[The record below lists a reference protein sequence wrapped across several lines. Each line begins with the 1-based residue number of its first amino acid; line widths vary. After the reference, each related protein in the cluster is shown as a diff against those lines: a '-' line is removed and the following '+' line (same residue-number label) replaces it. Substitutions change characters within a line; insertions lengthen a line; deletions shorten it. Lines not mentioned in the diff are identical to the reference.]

1 MVNEVN
7 KLIYNTLAEHNAVV
21 LPRVGSLGV
30 VRRMAKMEGNR
41 VVAPTFAVEFSSA
54 EEGVSLCDVI
64 ASVANISS
72 SEAEDIYLR
81 WLDKVKEGNTL
92 TISGVG
98 TLRDKSFVTDT
109 ELHKALN
116 LADKTPIKIHSRI
129 RKPYIALATVVVALL
144 GVGAYLFLANDRV
157 ASPAPTPIE
166 EVVVDEVVV
175 AEQELETETETE
187 TETEIETAPVRWIDR
202 DDIRH
207 WVVVG
212 SYSTTENA
220 ERAVEDILRR
230 QDAECC
236 DILTLGKMYAVSVYG
251 SSDKEDCE
259 RFVRDNRDKFKQS
272 WVHTPKRFKV
282 GSIN

>member
-7 KLIYNTLAEHNAVV
+7 KLIYNSLAEHNAVV

-30 VRRMAKMEGNR
+30 VCRMAKMEGNR

-81 WLDKVKEGNTL
+81 WLNKVKEGNTL

-116 LADKTPIKIHSRI
+116 LADKTPIKIHSRS
-129 RKPYIALATVVVALL
+129 RKPYIAIAAVVVALL
-144 GVGAYLFLANDRV
+144 GVSAYLFLANDRV

-166 EVVVDEVVV
+166 EVIVDEVVV
-175 AEQELETETETE
+175 AEPEP
-187 TETEIETAPVRWIDR
+187 ETEIEIEPAPTRWIDR

-236 DILTLGKMYAVSVYG
+236 DILTLGKMYAVAVYG
-251 SSDKEDCE
+251 SSDKADCE

-272 WVHTPKRFKV
+272 WVHTPKRFK
-282 GSIN
+282 

>member
-30 VRRMAKMEGNR
+30 VRRMAKMEGKR
-41 VVAPTFAVEFSSA
+41 VVAPTFAVEFSSS

-81 WLDKVKEGNTL
+81 WLDKMKEGNAL

-98 TLRDKSFVTDT
+98 TLRDKSFVTDA
-109 ELHKALN
+109 ELQKALN
-116 LADKTPIKIHSRI
+116 LADKAPIKIHSRS
-129 RKPYIALATVVVALL
+129 RKPYIAIAAVVVALL
-144 GVGAYLFLANDRV
+144 GVCAYLFFTNDRV

-175 AEQELETETETE
+175 AEPEPETE
-187 TETEIETAPVRWIDR
+187 TETEIEPAPVRWIDR

-220 ERAVEDILRR
+220 ERAVVDILKR

-236 DILTLGKMYAVSVYG
+236 DILTLGKMYAVAVYG
-251 SSDKEDCE
+251 SSDKADCE

-272 WVHTPKRFKV
+272 WVHTPKRFK
-282 GSIN
+282 

>member
-21 LPRVGSLGV
+21 LPRIGSLGV

-81 WLDKVKEGNTL
+81 WLDKVKEDNTL

-98 TLRDKSFVTDT
+98 TLRDKSFVTDA
-109 ELHKALN
+109 ELQKALN
-116 LADKTPIKIHSRI
+116 LADKTPIKIHSRS
-129 RKPYIALATVVVALL
+129 RKPYIAIAAVVVALL

-157 ASPAPTPIE
+157 ASPAPTPTE
-166 EVVVDEVVV
+166 EVVVEEVVV
-175 AEQELETETETE
+175 AEPEP
-187 TETEIETAPVRWIDR
+187 EIEIEPAPVRWIDS

-212 SYSTTENA
+212 TYSTTENA

-236 DILTLGKMYAVSVYG
+236 DILTLGKMYAVAVYG

-272 WVHTPKRFKV
+272 WVHTPKRFK
-282 GSIN
+282 

>member
-21 LPRVGSLGV
+21 LPHVGSLGV
-30 VRRMAKMEGNR
+30 VRRMAKIEGNR

-54 EEGVSLCDVI
+54 EEGVSLCDII

-81 WLDKVKEGNTL
+81 WLDKVREGNAL

-98 TLRDKSFVTDT
+98 TLRDKSFVTDA
-109 ELHKALN
+109 ELQKALN
-116 LADKTPIKIHSRI
+116 LADKTPIRIHSRS
-129 RKPYIALATVVVALL
+129 RKPYLAIAAVVVALL

-157 ASPAPTPIE
+157 ASPAPAKV
-166 EVVVDEVVV
+166 EVVADIPAPAPTVVEVGEEAVV
-175 AEQELETETETE
+175 TEST
-187 TETEIETAPVRWIDR
+187 PVRWIDR

-236 DILTLGKMYAVSVYG
+236 DILTLGKMYAVAVYG
-251 SSDKEDCE
+251 SSDKADCE

>member
-21 LPRVGSLGV
+21 LPHVGSLGV
-30 VRRMAKMEGNR
+30 VRRMAKIEGNR

-54 EEGVSLCDVI
+54 EKGVSLCDII
-64 ASVANISS
+64 ASLANISS

-81 WLDKVKEGNTL
+81 WLDKVREGNTL

-98 TLRDKSFVTDT
+98 TLRDKSFVTDA
-109 ELHKALN
+109 ELQKALN
-116 LADKTPIKIHSRI
+116 LADKTPMKIHSRS
-129 RKPYIALATVVVALL
+129 RKPYLAIAAVVLALL
-144 GVGAYLFLANDRV
+144 GFGAYLFLTNDRV

-175 AEQELETETETE
+175 AEPEPIIETETA
-187 TETEIETAPVRWIDR
+187 IETAPVRWIDR

-230 QDAECC
+230 QYAECC
-236 DILTLGKMYAVSVYG
+236 DILTLGKMYAVAVYG
-251 SSDKEDCE
+251 SSDKADCE

-272 WVHTPKRFKV
+272 WVHTPKRFK
-282 GSIN
+282 

>member
-64 ASVANISS
+64 ASAANISS

-81 WLDKVKEGNTL
+81 WLDKVKESNTL

-109 ELHKALN
+109 ELQKALN
-116 LADKTPIKIHSRI
+116 LADKTPIKIHSRS
-129 RKPYIALATVVVALL
+129 RKPYIAIAAVVVALL

-157 ASPAPTPIE
+157 ASPAPTPTE
-166 EVVVDEVVV
+166 EVVVEEVVV
-175 AEQELETETETE
+175 AEPEPETETKTE
-187 TETEIETAPVRWIDR
+187 PAPVRWIDR

-236 DILTLGKMYAVSVYG
+236 DILTLGKMYAVAVYG
-251 SSDKEDCE
+251 SSDKADCE
-259 RFVRDNRDKFKQS
+259 RFLRDNRDKFKQS
-272 WVHTPKRFKV
+272 WVHTPKRFK
-282 GSIN
+282 

>member
-21 LPRVGSLGV
+21 LPRIGSLGV
-30 VRRMAKMEGNR
+30 VRRVAKIEGNR
-41 VVAPTFAVEFSSA
+41 VVAPTFAVVFSSA

-109 ELHKALN
+109 ELQKALN
-116 LADKTPIKIHSRI
+116 LADKAPIKIHSRS
-129 RKPYIALATVVVALL
+129 RKPYLAIAAVVVALL

-157 ASPAPTPIE
+157 ASPAPAPIE
-166 EVVVDEVVV
+166 EVVVEEVVV
-175 AEQELETETETE
+175 AEPEPETETEI
-187 TETEIETAPVRWIDR
+187 EIETAPVRWIDR

-236 DILTLGKMYAVSVYG
+236 DILTLGKMYAVAVYG

-272 WVHTPKRFKV
+272 WVHTPKRFK
-282 GSIN
+282 

>member
-30 VRRMAKMEGNR
+30 VRRMAKIEGNR

-54 EEGVSLCDVI
+54 EEGVSLCDII
-64 ASVANISS
+64 ASLANISS

-81 WLDKVKEGNTL
+81 WLDKVREGNAL

-98 TLRDKSFVTDT
+98 TLRDKSFVTDA
-109 ELHKALN
+109 ELQKALN
-116 LADKTPIKIHSRI
+116 LADKAPIKIHSRS
-129 RKPYIALATVVVALL
+129 RKPYIAIAAVVVALL
-144 GVGAYLFLANDRV
+144 GVCAYLFFTNDRV

-166 EVVVDEVVV
+166 EVVVDEP
-175 AEQELETETETE
+175 EPETETETE
-187 TETEIETAPVRWIDR
+187 TETAPVRWIDR

-220 ERAVEDILRR
+220 ERAVVDILKR

-236 DILTLGKMYAVSVYG
+236 DILTLGKMYAVAVYG
-251 SSDKEDCE
+251 SSDKADCE

>member
-21 LPRVGSLGV
+21 LPRVGSLVV

-64 ASVANISS
+64 ASVANISP

-81 WLDKVKEGNTL
+81 WLDKVREGNAL

-98 TLRDKSFVTDT
+98 TLRDKSFVTDA
-109 ELHKALN
+109 ELQKAIN
-116 LADKTPIKIHSRI
+116 LADKAPIKIHSRS
-129 RKPYIALATVVVALL
+129 RKPYLAIAAVVVALL
-144 GVGAYLFLANDRV
+144 GFGAYLFLTKDRV
-157 ASPAPTPIE
+157 ASPAPTKVEVVADIPAPAPTVVEVAEE
-166 EVVVDEVVV
+166 EVV
-175 AEQELETETETE
+175 TES
-187 TETEIETAPVRWIDR
+187 APVRWIDR

-220 ERAVEDILRR
+220 ERAVEDILRL
-230 QDAECC
+230 QYSECC
-236 DILTLGKMYAVSVYG
+236 DILTLGKMYAVAVYG
-251 SSDKEDCE
+251 SSDKADCE
-259 RFVRDNRDKFKQS
+259 RFVRDNRDRFKQS
-272 WVHTPKRFKV
+272 WVHTPKRFK
-282 GSIN
+282 

>member
-41 VVAPTFAVEFSSA
+41 VFAPTFAVEFSSS

-72 SEAEDIYLR
+72 SEAEDLYLR

-109 ELHKALN
+109 ELQKTLN
-116 LADKTPIKIHSRI
+116 LADKTPIKIHSRS
-129 RKPYIALATVVVALL
+129 RKPYLAIAAVVVALL
-144 GVGAYLFLANDRV
+144 GVGTYLFLANDRV
-157 ASPAPTPIE
+157 AIPVPTPIE
-166 EVVVDEVVV
+166 EVAVAKVVV
-175 AEQELETETETE
+175 AEPEPI
-187 TETEIETAPVRWIDR
+187 TETEIEIEIEPAPTRWIDR

-212 SYSTTENA
+212 SYSTMENA
-220 ERAVEDILRR
+220 ERAVEDILKR

-236 DILTLGKMYAVSVYG
+236 DILTLGKMYAVAVYG
-251 SSDKEDCE
+251 SSDKADCE

-272 WVHTPKRFKV
+272 WVHTPKRFK
-282 GSIN
+282 

>member
-30 VRRMAKMEGNR
+30 VRRMARMEGNR

-54 EEGVSLCDVI
+54 EEGVSLCDII
-64 ASVANISS
+64 ASLANISS

-98 TLRDKSFVTDT
+98 TLRDKSFVTDM
-109 ELHKALN
+109 ELLKALN
-116 LADKTPIKIHSRI
+116 LADKAPIKIHSRS
-129 RKPYIALATVVVALL
+129 RKPYLAIAAVVVALL

-157 ASPAPTPIE
+157 ASPAPAKV
-166 EVVVDEVVV
+166 EVVADIPAPAPTVVEVGEEAVV
-175 AEQELETETETE
+175 TEST
-187 TETEIETAPVRWIDR
+187 PVRWIDR

-236 DILTLGKMYAVSVYG
+236 DILTLGKMYAVAVYG
-251 SSDKEDCE
+251 SSDKADCE
-259 RFVRDNRDKFKQS
+259 RFVRENRDKFKQS

>member
-21 LPRVGSLGV
+21 LPRIGSLGV

-54 EEGVSLCDVI
+54 EEGVSLCDII
-64 ASVANISS
+64 ASLANISS

-98 TLRDKSFVTDT
+98 MLRDKSFVTDA
-109 ELHKALN
+109 ELQKALN
-116 LADKTPIKIHSRI
+116 LADKTPMKIHSRS
-129 RKPYIALATVVVALL
+129 RKPYLAIAAVVVALL
-144 GVGAYLFLANDRV
+144 GIGTYLFLTNDRV
-157 ASPAPTPIE
+157 ASPAPAKV
-166 EVVVDEVVV
+166 EVVADIAAPAPTVVEVTEEAVV
-175 AEQELETETETE
+175 TES
-187 TETEIETAPVRWIDR
+187 APVRWIDR

-236 DILTLGKMYAVSVYG
+236 DILTLGKMYAVAVYG
-251 SSDKEDCE
+251 SSDMADCE
-259 RFVRDNRDKFKQS
+259 RFVRNNRDKFKQS
-272 WVHTPKRFKV
+272 WVHTPKRFK
-282 GSIN
+282 

>member
-1 MVNEVN
+1 MINEVN
-7 KLIYNTLAEHNAVV
+7 KLIYNTLAEHNTVV

-30 VRRMAKMEGNR
+30 VRRMARMEGNR

-54 EEGVSLCDVI
+54 EEGVSLCDII
-64 ASVANISS
+64 ASLANISS

-98 TLRDKSFVTDT
+98 TLRDKSFVTDMG
-109 ELHKALN
+109 LQKALN
-116 LADKTPIKIHSRI
+116 LADKTPIKIHSRS
-129 RKPYIALATVVVALL
+129 RKPYLAIAAVVVALF
-144 GVGAYLFLANDRV
+144 GIGAYLFLTNDRV
-157 ASPAPTPIE
+157 TSPAPTSTE
-166 EVVVDEVVV
+166 EVVVEEVIV
-175 AEQELETETETE
+175 AEPEPETE
-187 TETEIETAPVRWIDR
+187 TETEIDTTPVRWIDR

-230 QDAECC
+230 QYAECC
-236 DILTLGKMYAVSVYG
+236 DILTLGKMYAVAVYG
-251 SSDKEDCE
+251 SSDKADCE

-272 WVHTPKRFKV
+272 WVHTPKRFK
-282 GSIN
+282 

>member
-92 TISGVG
+92 TISSVG
-98 TLRDKSFVTDT
+98 TLRDKSFITDT
-109 ELHKALN
+109 ELQKALN
-116 LADKTPIKIHSRI
+116 LADKTPIKIHSRS
-129 RKPYIALATVVVALL
+129 RKPYIAIAAVVVALL

-157 ASPAPTPIE
+157 ASPAPSPIE
-166 EVVVDEVVV
+166 EVVVEKVVV
-175 AEQELETETETE
+175 AEPEPII
-187 TETEIETAPVRWIDR
+187 ETEIENEPAPVRWIDR

-220 ERAVEDILRR
+220 ERAVEDILKR

-236 DILTLGKMYAVSVYG
+236 DILTLGKMYAVAVYG
-251 SSDKEDCE
+251 SSDKADCE
-259 RFVRDNRDKFKQS
+259 RFERDNRDKFKQS
-272 WVHTPKRFKV
+272 WVHTPKRFK
-282 GSIN
+282 

>member
-144 GVGAYLFLANDRV
+144 GCWC
-157 ASPAPTPIE
+157 I
-166 EVVVDEVVV
+166 
-175 AEQELETETETE
+175 
-187 TETEIETAPVRWIDR
+187 
-202 DDIRH
+202 
-207 WVVVG
+207 
-212 SYSTTENA
+212 
-220 ERAVEDILRR
+220 
-230 QDAECC
+230 
-236 DILTLGKMYAVSVYG
+236 
-251 SSDKEDCE
+251 
-259 RFVRDNRDKFKQS
+259 
-272 WVHTPKRFKV
+272 
-282 GSIN
+282 SIFSQR

>member
-41 VVAPTFAVEFSSA
+41 VVAHTFAVEFSSA

-109 ELHKALN
+109 KLQKALN
-116 LADKTPIKIHSRI
+116 LADKTPIKIHSRS
-129 RKPYIALATVVVALL
+129 RKPYIAIAAVVVALL

-175 AEQELETETETE
+175 AEPEPEPI
-187 TETEIETAPVRWIDR
+187 TETEIEPEPVRWIDR

-212 SYSTTENA
+212 SYSTMENA
-220 ERAVEDILRR
+220 ERAVEDILKH

-236 DILTLGKMYAVSVYG
+236 DILTLGKMYAVAVYG

-259 RFVRDNRDKFKQS
+259 RFVRDNRHKFKQS
-272 WVHTPKRFKV
+272 WVLTPKRFK
-282 GSIN
+282 

>member
-21 LPRVGSLGV
+21 LPHVGSLGV
-30 VRRMAKMEGNR
+30 VRRMARMEGNR

-54 EEGVSLCDVI
+54 EEGVSLCDII
-64 ASVANISS
+64 ASLANISS

-98 TLRDKSFVTDT
+98 TLRDKSFVTDM
-109 ELHKALN
+109 ELLKALN
-116 LADKTPIKIHSRI
+116 LADKAPIKIHSRS
-129 RKPYIALATVVVALL
+129 RKPYLAIAAVVVALL

-157 ASPAPTPIE
+157 ASPAPAKV
-166 EVVVDEVVV
+166 EVVADIPAPAPTVVEVGEEAVV
-175 AEQELETETETE
+175 TEST
-187 TETEIETAPVRWIDR
+187 PVRWIDR

-236 DILTLGKMYAVSVYG
+236 DILTLGKMYAVAVYG
-251 SSDKEDCE
+251 SSDKADCE
-259 RFVRDNRDKFKQS
+259 RFVRENRDKFKQS

>member
-64 ASVANISS
+64 ASVANIPS

-92 TISGVG
+92 TINGVG

-109 ELHKALN
+109 ELQKALN
-116 LADKTPIKIHSRI
+116 LADKTPIKIHSRS
-129 RKPYIALATVVVALL
+129 RKPYLAIAAVVVALL

-157 ASPAPTPIE
+157 ASPAPTPTE
-166 EVVVDEVVV
+166 EVVVEEVVV
-175 AEQELETETETE
+175 AEPEPITEI
-187 TETEIETAPVRWIDR
+187 EIETAPARWIDR

-236 DILTLGKMYAVSVYG
+236 DILTLGKMYAVAVYG

-259 RFVRDNRDKFKQS
+259 RFERDSRDKFKQS
-272 WVHTPKRFKV
+272 WVHTPKRFK
-282 GSIN
+282 

>member
-109 ELHKALN
+109 ELQKALN
-116 LADKTPIKIHSRI
+116 LADKTPIKIHSRS
-129 RKPYIALATVVVALL
+129 RKPYIAIAAVVVALL
-144 GVGAYLFLANDRV
+144 GVGAYIFLANDRV

-166 EVVVDEVVV
+166 EVVVEEVVV
-175 AEQELETETETE
+175 AEPEPITETE
-187 TETEIETAPVRWIDR
+187 TETEIEPAPARWIDR

-236 DILTLGKMYAVSVYG
+236 DILTLGKMYAVAVYG
-251 SSDKEDCE
+251 SSDKADCE

-272 WVHTPKRFKV
+272 WVHTPKRFK
-282 GSIN
+282 

>member
-21 LPRVGSLGV
+21 LPRIGSLGV

-81 WLDKVKEGNTL
+81 WLDKVKEDNTL

-98 TLRDKSFVTDT
+98 TLRDKSFVTDA
-109 ELHKALN
+109 ELQKALN
-116 LADKTPIKIHSRI
+116 LADKTPIKIHSRS
-129 RKPYIALATVVVALL
+129 RKPYLAIAAVVVALL

-157 ASPAPTPIE
+157 ASPTPTPTE
-166 EVVVDEVVV
+166 EVVLEEVIV
-175 AEQELETETETE
+175 AEPEPEPETEI
-187 TETEIETAPVRWIDR
+187 EIETAPVRWINS

-212 SYSTTENA
+212 SYSTMENA
-220 ERAVEDILRR
+220 ERAVEGILRR

-236 DILTLGKMYAVSVYG
+236 DILTLGKMYAVAVYG

-282 GSIN
+282 GSINTDK

>member
-41 VVAPTFAVEFSSA
+41 VVAPTFAVEFSST
-54 EEGVSLCDVI
+54 EKGVSLCDVI
-64 ASVANISS
+64 ASIANISS

-92 TISGVG
+92 TINGVG

-109 ELHKALN
+109 ELLKALN
-116 LADKTPIKIHSRI
+116 LADKTPIKIHSRS
-129 RKPYIALATVVVALL
+129 RKPYIAIAAVVVALL

-157 ASPAPTPIE
+157 ASPAPTPTE
-166 EVVVDEVVV
+166 EVVVEEVAV
-175 AEQELETETETE
+175 AEPEPI
-187 TETEIETAPVRWIDR
+187 TETEIEIETAPARWIDR

-236 DILTLGKMYAVSVYG
+236 DILTLGKMYAVAVYG
-251 SSDKEDCE
+251 SSDKADCE
-259 RFVRDNRDKFKQS
+259 RFVSDNRDRFKQS
-272 WVHTPKRFKV
+272 WVHTPKRFK
-282 GSIN
+282 

>member
-30 VRRMAKMEGNR
+30 VRRIAKMEGNR
-41 VVAPTFAVEFSSA
+41 VVAPNFAVEFSSA

-109 ELHKALN
+109 ELQKALN
-116 LADKTPIKIHSRI
+116 LADKAPIKIHSRS
-129 RKPYIALATVVVALL
+129 RKPYIAIAAVVVALL
-144 GVGAYLFLANDRV
+144 GVCAYLFLANDRV
-157 ASPAPTPIE
+157 ASPAPAPIE

-175 AEQELETETETE
+175 AEPEPEP
-187 TETEIETAPVRWIDR
+187 ETEIEIEIEPAPVRWIDR

-207 WVVVG
+207 WIVVG
-212 SYSTTENA
+212 SYSTMENA
-220 ERAVEDILRR
+220 ERAVEDILKR

-236 DILTLGKMYAVSVYG
+236 DILTLGKMYAVAVYG
-251 SSDKEDCE
+251 SSDKADCE

-272 WVHTPKRFKV
+272 WVHTPKRFK
-282 GSIN
+282 

>member
-109 ELHKALN
+109 KLHKALN
-116 LADKTPIKIHSRI
+116 LADKAPIKIHSRS
-129 RKPYIALATVVVALL
+129 RKPYIAIAAVVIALL
-144 GVGAYLFLANDRV
+144 GVGAYLFLAIDRV

-166 EVVVDEVVV
+166 EVVVEEVVV
-175 AEQELETETETE
+175 AEPEPITETEI
-187 TETEIETAPVRWIDR
+187 EIETAPVRWIDR

-236 DILTLGKMYAVSVYG
+236 DILTLGKMYAVAVYG

-259 RFVRDNRDKFKQS
+259 RFVRDNRDRFTQS
-272 WVHTPKRFKV
+272 WVHTPKRFK
-282 GSIN
+282 

>member
-109 ELHKALN
+109 ELQKALN
-116 LADKTPIKIHSRI
+116 LADKTPIKIHSCS
-129 RKPYIALATVVVALL
+129 RKPYIAVAAVVVRIYAFLL
-144 GVGAYLFLANDRV
+144 LFLCGMMEF
-157 ASPAPTPIE
+157 ASTFMPIGIQLSNPLVWNYSLFSEPAYTYG
-166 EVVVDEVVV
+166 
-175 AEQELETETETE
+175 T
-187 TETEIETAPVRWIDR
+187 
-202 DDIRH
+202 
-207 WVVVG
+207 
-212 SYSTTENA
+212 
-220 ERAVEDILRR
+220 DILKAIAVAAGLCFAKKYILVRR
-230 QDAECC
+230 TDFF
-236 DILTLGKMYAVSVYG
+236 YG
-251 SSDKEDCE
+251 
-259 RFVRDNRDKFKQS
+259 
-272 WVHTPKRFKV
+272 
-282 GSIN
+282 

>member
-30 VRRMAKMEGNR
+30 VRRMARMEGNR

-54 EEGVSLCDVI
+54 EEGVSLCDII
-64 ASVANISS
+64 ASLANISS

-98 TLRDKSFVTDT
+98 TLRDKSFVTDM
-109 ELHKALN
+109 ELLKALN
-116 LADKTPIKIHSRI
+116 LADKAPIKIHSRS
-129 RKPYIALATVVVALL
+129 RKPYLAIAAVVVALL

-157 ASPAPTPIE
+157 ASPAPAPIE
-166 EVVVDEVVV
+166 EVVVEEVVV
-175 AEQELETETETE
+175 AEPEPITETEI
-187 TETEIETAPVRWIDR
+187 EIETAPVRWIDR

-230 QDAECC
+230 QDAEYC
-236 DILTLGKMYAVSVYG
+236 DILTLGKMYAVAVYG
-251 SSDKEDCE
+251 SSDKADCE
-259 RFVRDNRDKFKQS
+259 RFVRENRDKFKQS
-272 WVHTPKRFKV
+272 WVHTPKRFK
-282 GSIN
+282 

>member
-7 KLIYNTLAEHNAVV
+7 KLIYNTLAEHNVVV
-21 LPRVGSLGV
+21 LPRVGSLGI

-54 EEGVSLCDVI
+54 EEGVSLCDII

-109 ELHKALN
+109 ELQKALN
-116 LADKTPIKIHSRI
+116 LADKVPMKIHSRS
-129 RKPYIALATVVVALL
+129 RKPYLAIAAVVVALL

-166 EVVVDEVVV
+166 EVVV
-175 AEQELETETETE
+175 AEPEP
-187 TETEIETAPVRWIDR
+187 ETEIEPAPTRWIDR

-236 DILTLGKMYAVSVYG
+236 DILTLGKMYAVAVYG
-251 SSDKEDCE
+251 SSDKADCE

-282 GSIN
+282 GL

>member
-21 LPRVGSLGV
+21 LPSVGSLGV

-92 TISGVG
+92 TINGVG

-109 ELHKALN
+109 ELQKALN
-116 LADKTPIKIHSRI
+116 LADKAPMKIHSRS
-129 RKPYIALATVVVALL
+129 RKPYLAIAAVVVALL

-157 ASPAPTPIE
+157 ASPAPTPTE
-166 EVVVDEVVV
+166 EVVLEEVIV
-175 AEQELETETETE
+175 AEPEPEPETEI
-187 TETEIETAPVRWIDR
+187 EIETAPVRWIDR

-212 SYSTTENA
+212 SYSTMENA

-236 DILTLGKMYAVSVYG
+236 DILTLGKMYAVAVYG
-251 SSDKEDCE
+251 SSNKEDCE
-259 RFVRDNRDKFKQS
+259 RFVRENRDKFKQS
-272 WVHTPKRFKV
+272 WVHTPKRFK
-282 GSIN
+282 

>member
-21 LPRVGSLGV
+21 LPHVGSLGV
-30 VRRMAKMEGNR
+30 VRRMAKIEGNR

-54 EEGVSLCDVI
+54 EEGVSLCDII

-81 WLDKVKEGNTL
+81 WLDKVREGNAL

-98 TLRDKSFVTDT
+98 TLRDKSFVTDA
-109 ELHKALN
+109 ELQKALN
-116 LADKTPIKIHSRI
+116 LADKTPIRIHSRS
-129 RKPYIALATVVVALL
+129 RKPYLAIAAVVVALL

-157 ASPAPTPIE
+157 ASPTPTPTE
-166 EVVVDEVVV
+166 EVVVEEVVV
-175 AEQELETETETE
+175 AEPKPITETESE
-187 TETEIETAPVRWIDR
+187 PVRWIDR

-236 DILTLGKMYAVSVYG
+236 DILTLGKMYAVAVYG
-251 SSDKEDCE
+251 SSDKADCE

-272 WVHTPKRFKV
+272 WVHTPKRFK
-282 GSIN
+282 

>member
-21 LPRVGSLGV
+21 LPRIGSLGV
-30 VRRMAKMEGNR
+30 VRRMAKIEGNR

-54 EEGVSLCDVI
+54 EEGVSLCDII

-81 WLDKVKEGNTL
+81 WLDKMKEGNAL

-98 TLRDKSFVTDT
+98 TLRDKSFVTDA
-109 ELHKALN
+109 ELQKAIN
-116 LADKTPIKIHSRI
+116 LADKAPIKIHSRS
-129 RKPYIALATVVVALL
+129 RKPYLAIAAVVVALL
-144 GVGAYLFLANDRV
+144 GFGAYLFLANDRV
-157 ASPAPTPIE
+157 ASNAPAPIE
-166 EVVVDEVVV
+166 EVVVEEVVI
-175 AEQELETETETE
+175 AEPEPEPEPETE
-187 TETEIETAPVRWIDR
+187 TETEIETAPARWIDS

-230 QDAECC
+230 QDAEYC
-236 DILTLGKMYAVSVYG
+236 DILTLGKMYAVAVYG
-251 SSDKEDCE
+251 SSDKADCE
-259 RFVRDNRDKFKQS
+259 RFVRENRDKFKQS
-272 WVHTPKRFKV
+272 WVHTPKRFK
-282 GSIN
+282 

>member
-30 VRRMAKMEGNR
+30 VRRVAKMEGNR

-98 TLRDKSFVTDT
+98 TLRDKSFVTDAK
-109 ELHKALN
+109 LQKALN
-116 LADKTPIKIHSRI
+116 LADKAPMKIHSRS
-129 RKPYIALATVVVALL
+129 RKPYIAIAAVVVALL

-157 ASPAPTPIE
+157 ASPAPTPTEE
-166 EVVVDEVVV
+166 EVVEEVVV
-175 AEQELETETETE
+175 AEPEPEPEPI
-187 TETEIETAPVRWIDR
+187 TETEIEIEPAPARWIDR

-212 SYSTTENA
+212 SYSTMENA

-236 DILTLGKMYAVSVYG
+236 DILTLGKMYAVAVYG
-251 SSDKEDCE
+251 SSDMADCE

-272 WVHTPKRFKV
+272 WVHTPKRFK
-282 GSIN
+282 

>member
-21 LPRVGSLGV
+21 LPRIGSLGV

-109 ELHKALN
+109 ELQKALN
-116 LADKTPIKIHSRI
+116 LADKTPIKIHSRS
-129 RKPYIALATVVVALL
+129 RKPYLAIAAVVVALL

-157 ASPAPTPIE
+157 ASPTPTPTE
-166 EVVVDEVVV
+166 EVVLEEVIV
-175 AEQELETETETE
+175 AEPEPEPETEI
-187 TETEIETAPVRWIDR
+187 EIETAPVRWIDS

-236 DILTLGKMYAVSVYG
+236 DILTLGKMYAVAVYG
-251 SSDKEDCE
+251 SSNKEDCE
-259 RFVRDNRDKFKQS
+259 RFVRENRDKFKQS
-272 WVHTPKRFKV
+272 WVHTPKRFK
-282 GSIN
+282 

>member
-109 ELHKALN
+109 ELQKALN
-116 LADKTPIKIHSRI
+116 LADKTPIKIHSRS
-129 RKPYIALATVVVALL
+129 RKPYIAIAAVVVALF
-144 GVGAYLFLANDRV
+144 GVGACLFLANDRV

-175 AEQELETETETE
+175 AEPEPEP
-187 TETEIETAPVRWIDR
+187 ETEIEIEPAPTRWIDR

-236 DILTLGKMYAVSVYG
+236 DILTLGKMYAVAVYG
-251 SSDKEDCE
+251 SSDKADCE

-272 WVHTPKRFKV
+272 WVHTPKRFK
-282 GSIN
+282 

>member
-30 VRRMAKMEGNR
+30 VRRMAKIEGNR

-54 EEGVSLCDVI
+54 EEGVSLCDII
-64 ASVANISS
+64 ASLANISS

-81 WLDKVKEGNTL
+81 WLDKVKEGNAL

-98 TLRDKSFVTDT
+98 TLCDKSFVTDAG
-109 ELHKALN
+109 LQKALN
-116 LADKTPIKIHSRI
+116 LADKAPIKIHSRT
-129 RKPYIALATVVVALL
+129 RKPYLAIAAVVVALL
-144 GVGAYLFLANDRV
+144 GVGAYLFLTKDRV
-157 ASPAPTPIE
+157 ASPAPAPGE

-175 AEQELETETETE
+175 AEPEPEPETV
-187 TETEIETAPVRWIDR
+187 IEPAPVRWIDR

-220 ERAVEDILRR
+220 ERAVEDILKR

-236 DILTLGKMYAVSVYG
+236 DILTLGKMYAVAVYG
-251 SSDKEDCE
+251 SSDKADCE

-272 WVHTPKRFKV
+272 WVHTPKRFK
-282 GSIN
+282 

>member
-21 LPRVGSLGV
+21 LPRIGSLGV

-54 EEGVSLCDVI
+54 EDGVSLCDVI

-81 WLDKVKEGNTL
+81 WLDKVKDGNML
-92 TISGVG
+92 TINGVG

-109 ELHKALN
+109 ELQKALN
-116 LADKTPIKIHSRI
+116 LADKTPIKIHSRS
-129 RKPYIALATVVVALL
+129 RKPYLAIAAVVVALL

-157 ASPAPTPIE
+157 ASPAPTPTE
-166 EVVVDEVVV
+166 EVVVEEVVV
-175 AEQELETETETE
+175 AEPEPI
-187 TETEIETAPVRWIDR
+187 TETEIEIEPAPVRWIDS

-220 ERAVEDILRR
+220 ERAVEDILKR
-230 QDAECC
+230 QDAECY
-236 DILTLGKMYAVSVYG
+236 DILTLGKMYAVAVYG
-251 SSDKEDCE
+251 SSDKADCE
-259 RFVRDNRDKFKQS
+259 RVVRDNRDKFKQS

>member
-30 VRRMAKMEGNR
+30 VRRMAKIEGNR

-54 EEGVSLCDVI
+54 EEGVSLCDII
-64 ASVANISS
+64 ASLANISS

-81 WLDKVKEGNTL
+81 WLDKVKEGNAL

-98 TLRDKSFVTDT
+98 TLRDKSFVTDA
-109 ELHKALN
+109 ELQKALN
-116 LADKTPIKIHSRI
+116 LVDKAPIKIHSRS
-129 RKPYIALATVVVALL
+129 RKPYLAIAAVLVALL
-144 GVGAYLFLANDRV
+144 GIGVYLFLANDRV

-175 AEQELETETETE
+175 AEPEPITEI
-187 TETEIETAPVRWIDR
+187 EIETAPARWIDR

-230 QDAECC
+230 QYAECC
-236 DILTLGKMYAVSVYG
+236 DILTLGKMYAVAVYG
-251 SSDKEDCE
+251 SSDKADCE

-272 WVHTPKRFKV
+272 WVHTPKRFK
-282 GSIN
+282 

>member
-30 VRRMAKMEGNR
+30 VRRMAKIEGNR

-54 EEGVSLCDVI
+54 EEGVSLCDII
-64 ASVANISS
+64 ASLANISS

-109 ELHKALN
+109 ELQKALN
-116 LADKTPIKIHSRI
+116 LADKAPMKIHSRS
-129 RKPYIALATVVVALL
+129 RKPYLAIAAVAVALL

-157 ASPAPTPIE
+157 ASPAPTPTE
-166 EVVVDEVVV
+166 EVVVEEVVV
-175 AEQELETETETE
+175 AEPEPITETEI
-187 TETEIETAPVRWIDR
+187 EIETAPVRWIDR

-230 QDAECC
+230 RDAECC
-236 DILTLGKMYAVSVYG
+236 DILTLGKMYAVAVYG
-251 SSDKEDCE
+251 SSDKADCE

-272 WVHTPKRFKV
+272 WVHTPKRFK
-282 GSIN
+282 

>member
-30 VRRMAKMEGNR
+30 VRRMARMEGNR

-54 EEGVSLCDVI
+54 EEGVSLCDII
-64 ASVANISS
+64 ASLANISS

-98 TLRDKSFVTDT
+98 TLRDKSFVTDM
-109 ELHKALN
+109 ELLKALN
-116 LADKTPIKIHSRI
+116 LADKAPIKIHSRS
-129 RKPYIALATVVVALL
+129 RKPYLAIAAVVVALL

-157 ASPAPTPIE
+157 ASPAPAKV
-166 EVVVDEVVV
+166 EVVADIPAPAPTVVEVGEEAVV
-175 AEQELETETETE
+175 TEST
-187 TETEIETAPVRWIDR
+187 PVRWIDR

-236 DILTLGKMYAVSVYG
+236 DILTLGKMYAVAVYG
-251 SSDKEDCE
+251 SSDKADCE
-259 RFVRDNRDKFKQS
+259 RFVRENRDKFKQS
-272 WVHTPKRFKV
+272 WVHTPKRFK
-282 GSIN
+282 

>member
-54 EEGVSLCDVI
+54 EEGVSLCDII
-64 ASVANISS
+64 ALVANISP

-81 WLDKVKEGNTL
+81 WLDKVKEDNTL

-98 TLRDKSFVTDT
+98 TLRDKSFVTDA
-109 ELHKALN
+109 ELQKALN
-116 LADKTPIKIHSRI
+116 LADKTPIKIHSRS
-129 RKPYIALATVVVALL
+129 RKPYLAIAAVVVALL

-157 ASPAPTPIE
+157 ASPTPTPTE
-166 EVVVDEVVV
+166 EVVLEEVIV
-175 AEQELETETETE
+175 AEPEPEPETEI
-187 TETEIETAPVRWIDR
+187 EIETAPVRWINS

-212 SYSTTENA
+212 SYSTMENA

-236 DILTLGKMYAVSVYG
+236 DILTLGKMYAVAVYG

-259 RFVRDNRDKFKQS
+259 RFVRDNRDKFRQS
-272 WVHTPKRFKV
+272 WVHTPKRFK
-282 GSIN
+282 

>member
-1 MVNEVN
+1 MINEVN
-7 KLIYNTLAEHNAVV
+7 KLIYNTLAEHNTVV

-30 VRRMAKMEGNR
+30 VRRMARMEGNR

-54 EEGVSLCDVI
+54 EEGVSLCDII
-64 ASVANISS
+64 ASLANISS

-98 TLRDKSFVTDT
+98 TLRDKSFVTDMG
-109 ELHKALN
+109 LQKALN
-116 LADKTPIKIHSRI
+116 LADKTPIKIHSRS
-129 RKPYIALATVVVALL
+129 RKPYLAIAAVVVALF
-144 GVGAYLFLANDRV
+144 GIGAYLFLTNDRV
-157 ASPAPTPIE
+157 TSPAPTSTE
-166 EVVVDEVVV
+166 EVVVEEVIV
-175 AEQELETETETE
+175 AEPEPE
-187 TETEIETAPVRWIDR
+187 TETEIDTTPIRWIDR

-230 QDAECC
+230 QYAECC
-236 DILTLGKMYAVSVYG
+236 DILTLGKMYAVAVYG
-251 SSDKEDCE
+251 SSDKADCE

-272 WVHTPKRFKV
+272 WVHTPKRFK
-282 GSIN
+282 